1 MTNYKLHNDCKVLS
15 GYVYKD
21 NKPKVMN
28 GWEYHQSSQGTN
40 GFYSE
45 IYKKDND
52 IMIVFKGTDTE
63 RGKKELAKESE

>member
-21 NKPKVMN
+21 NKPKVMD
-28 GWEYHQSSQGTN
+28 GWEYYRSAQGVN

-45 IYKKDND
+45 IYN
-52 IMIVFKGTDTE
+52 
-63 RGKKELAKESE
+63 R